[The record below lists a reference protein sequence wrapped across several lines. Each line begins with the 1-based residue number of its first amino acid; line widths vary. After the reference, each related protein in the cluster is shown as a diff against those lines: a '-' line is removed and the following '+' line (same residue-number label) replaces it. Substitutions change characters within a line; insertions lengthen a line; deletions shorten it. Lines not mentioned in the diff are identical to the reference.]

1 MDGWR
6 QVTQWQLLFISRIE
20 IIIQGPPWSFREYP
34 SGLVI
39 FDTYLVEA
47 RGALLLIR
55 GTIYGKQTV
64 DNHSGFEI
72 RALQFEVCEADF
84 QSLQW
89 VHMRSVGGDQVLFLG
104 PRCSKSVCASQYNLK
119 GNCHRI
125 VQGQGSASDMAFPWG
140 LI

>member
-1 MDGWR
+1 MDGGK
-6 QVTQWQLLFISRIE
+6 LHSGSSYSFLGSRSSSRVLP
-20 IIIQGPPWSFREYP
+20 GPSESTP

-89 VHMRSVGGDQVLFLG
+89 VHMRTVGGDQALFLG

-119 GNCHRI
+119 GNFHRI
-125 VQGQGSASDMAFPWG
+125 VQGQGSASDIAFPWG